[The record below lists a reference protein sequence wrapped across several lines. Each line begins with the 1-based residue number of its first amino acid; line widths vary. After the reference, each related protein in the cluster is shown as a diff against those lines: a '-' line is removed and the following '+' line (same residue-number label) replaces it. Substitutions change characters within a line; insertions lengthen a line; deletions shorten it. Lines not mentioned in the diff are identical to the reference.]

1 MKQTK
6 EQLEIALRER
16 QGKIEH
22 LELEISNLY
31 VQKET
36 EYLRGYKD
44 STALTWLLMKKM
56 DSITGKLFY
65 IFEQKQKMIQEGM
78 NPKYLYMNPISLH
91 KFLLQNK
98 SNIIVHNLDHLDHLR
113 LFDLIIKVDNTI
125 KDDEFIITQ
134 EEVKEWL

>member
-1 MKQTK
+1 
-6 EQLEIALRER
+6 
-16 QGKIEH
+16 
-22 LELEISNLY
+22 
-31 VQKET
+31 
-36 EYLRGYKD
+36 
-44 STALTWLLMKKM
+44 M

-98 SNIIVHNLDHLDHLR
+98 SNIIVHSLDRLR